1 MLKTELAK
9 RMLMHQAVKLS
20 PQNPFTWASGIKSPI
35 YCDQRILLSYP
46 DTRDLIIKAYVA
58 LIKKDYPE
66 VQAIVGTATSG
77 IPYGAIIADHLNLP
91 FAYVRASQKN
101 HGRKQKIEGD
111 LKAHSHVLVI
121 EDLISTGKS
130 VLEVVDILQ
139 KEGHTVQAVLANFS
153 YQLKKADE
161 NFAKYNVNYQTLTN
175 INVLL
180 DIASQEKFIER
191 EDYRII
197 TAFLKNNFK

>member
-1 MLKTELAK
+1 MLKTELAQ

-20 PQNPFTWASGIKSPI
+20 PKNPFTWASGIKSPI

-46 DTRDLIIKAYVA
+46 DTRNLIIKAYVE
-58 LIKKDYPE
+58 LIKKEYPE

-111 LKAHSHVLVI
+111 FKAHSQVLVI

-153 YQLKKADE
+153 YQLKIADE

-175 INVLL
+175 INILL
-180 DIASQEKFIER
+180 DVASQEKFIER
-191 EDYRII
+191 EDYQII

>member
-20 PQNPFTWASGIKSPI
+20 PKNPFTWASGIKSPI

-46 DTRDLIIKAYVA
+46 DTRNLIIKAYVD
-58 LIKKDYPE
+58 LIKKEYPD

-91 FAYVRASQKN
+91 FAYVRASQKK

-111 LKAHSHVLVI
+111 LKAHSQVLVI

-153 YQLKKADE
+153 YQLNKAEE
-161 NFAKYNVNYQTLTN
+161 NFARYQLSYKALSN
-175 INVLL
+175 ITVLL
-180 DIASQEKFIER
+180 EIAIEQKQITHAEHSIIQKFLQ
-191 EDYRII
+191 
-197 TAFLKNNFK
+197 TNF